1 MFNPAIWIRERKHV
15 VKNGKTPV
23 LTAEEARALLD
34 GIDLSTLAGC
44 GQRDVIGRFVRRITL
59 TAKNVSRASRR
70 RLGTTKICEVKVDG
84 LVKDSEVSGHE
95 ACESHPGPR
104 PPPPIDP
111 TLFGTLQVQL
121 ANVVFSP

>member
-1 MFNPAIWIRERKHV
+1 MWIKRFPVRIGATVPTATAGKGVFNPAIWIRERKHV

-70 RLGTTKICEVKVDG
+70 RALLDAPGERGLGRGERAA
-84 LVKDSEVSGHE
+84 
-95 ACESHPGPR
+95 AC
-104 PPPPIDP
+104 
-111 TLFGTLQVQL
+111 
-121 ANVVFSP
+121 